1 MKTILQALRA
11 QLESDFRVAM
21 RRWGELANPLIFF
34 VAVTLLFPLSLSP
47 DAALL
52 GQIAPGEIWVAALFS
67 ILLGQ
72 ESLFRPDLD
81 DGTLEQMAL
90 SSQPFSALVFGKLL
104 AHWAVSALPLVIL
117 SPALAVALSM
127 PVQGIPTMMLSLLL
141 GTPTLVI
148 ISAIAS
154 ALTVGLNRGGLL
166 LSILVVPL
174 IVPVLIFGARATDL
188 AAFGEQP
195 AGVLYL
201 LGAILVLAVTLG
213 PLAIGAAIRISL
225 D

>member
-1 MKTILQALRA
+1 MNEILQAIAA
-11 QLESDFRVAM
+11 QWQSDLRVAM
-21 RRWGELANPLIFF
+21 RRWGELANPVIFF

-47 DAALL
+47 DSALL
-52 GQIAPGEIWVAALFS
+52 GQIAPGVIWVAALFA

-72 ESLFRPDLD
+72 EALFRPDLA

-90 SSQPFSALVFGKLL
+90 SPQPLPALVFGKLA
-104 AHWAVSALPLVIL
+104 AHWTVSAFPLVVL
-117 SPALAVALSM
+117 SPLLATALAM
-127 PVQGIPTMMLSLLL
+127 PKQGITVMVAALLL
-141 GTPTLVI
+141 GTPSLVI
-148 ISAIAS
+148 ISAIAA

-188 AAFGEQP
+188 AAFGELP

-201 LGAILVLAVTLG
+201 LGAILALALSLG
-213 PLAIGAAIRISL
+213 PLAIAAALRISL

>member
-1 MKTILQALRA
+1 MNEIFNAIRA
-11 QLESDFRVAM
+11 QWQSDMRVAM
-21 RRWGELANPLIFF
+21 RRWGELANPVIFF

-47 DAALL
+47 DSVLL
-52 GQIAPGEIWVAALFS
+52 GKISPGVIWVAALFS

-81 DGTLEQMAL
+81 DGTLEQLAL
-90 SSQPFSALVFGKLL
+90 SQQPFPALIFGKLA
-104 AHWAVSALPLVIL
+104 AHWTISALPLVLL
-117 SPALAVALSM
+117 SPLLATVLAMPQRGIATMVAA
-127 PVQGIPTMMLSLLL
+127 LLL
-141 GTPTLVI
+141 GTPSLVI
-148 ISAIAS
+148 ISAIAA

-188 AAFGEQP
+188 AAFGEAP
-195 AGVLYL
+195 VGVLYL
-201 LGAILVLAVTLG
+201 LGAVLALSLTLG
-213 PLAIGAAIRISL
+213 PLAISAALRISL